1 MRVILD
7 SNALLISIPKKS
19 KYRPIFDALRKGAFI
34 LSVSNDI
41 LSEYEEILAIK
52 NSVIFATNIMEL
64 LNVLP
69 NVEYQQIYYKWY
81 LIQQDKDDN
90 KFVDCAVA
98 ANADFIVTNDRHF
111 KILKN
116 IDFPTVKV
124 TRIEEFLE
132 MVERGEYLIEVK

>member
-19 KYRPIFDALRKGAFI
+19 KYRPIFDALRKGTFI
-34 LSVSNDI
+34 LPVSNDI
-41 LSEYEEILAIK
+41 LSEYEELLAFK
-52 NSVIFATNIMEL
+52 NSMIVAVNIMEL
-64 LNVLP
+64 LNTLP

-81 LIQQDKDDN
+81 LIEQDKDDN

-111 KILKN
+111 NGLKN
-116 IDFPTVKV
+116 IDFPAVNIIS
-124 TRIEEFLE
+124 IEAFLE
-132 MVERGEYLIEVK
+132 MVK